1 MRILSKLL
9 LAFALAFPVSS
20 HGALTVFACEPEWA
34 ALSEAIAP
42 EAKVYTATTAR
53 QDPHHIQ
60 ARPGLISK
68 MRKADIVVCSG
79 AELETGWL
87 PVLQM
92 KSANPKVQTGDKGL
106 FFAADQVE
114 TIGKLE
120 KVDPTMGDVHPEGNP
135 HLHLDPYRVEKVT
148 RALAER
154 MAELDP
160 GNRDQY
166 KANAKKF
173 SERWEANIERWEK
186 VAAPLKGKNLVTYHS
201 NFDYLLEWLGVNV
214 VGDLEPKPGLPPSSR
229 HLASLLELSKKTSID
244 AIIFASYQDKKGAD
258 WLSQRAGVPAKE
270 LPMTIGGSEQSVDL
284 ISLYDDLIQKLLK
297 VTGSPDNS

>member
-42 EAKVYTATTAR
+42 GAKVYTATTAR

-160 GNRDQY
+160 GNSDEY
-166 KANAKKF
+166 LANAKKF
-173 SERWEANIERWEK
+173 SESWEANIERWEK

-214 VGDLEPKPGLPPSSR
+214 VGDLEPKPGLPPTSR

-258 WLSQRAGVPAKE
+258 WLSHRAGVPAKE
-270 LPMTIGGSEQSVDL
+270 LPMTVGGSEQSVDL

-297 VTGSPDNS
+297 VTGSPENS

>member
-135 HLHLDPYRVEKVT
+135 
-148 RALAER
+148 
-154 MAELDP
+154 
-160 GNRDQY
+160 
-166 KANAKKF
+166 
-173 SERWEANIERWEK
+173 
-186 VAAPLKGKNLVTYHS
+186 
-201 NFDYLLEWLGVNV
+201 
-214 VGDLEPKPGLPPSSR
+214 
-229 HLASLLELSKKTSID
+229 
-244 AIIFASYQDKKGAD
+244 
-258 WLSQRAGVPAKE
+258 
-270 LPMTIGGSEQSVDL
+270 
-284 ISLYDDLIQKLLK
+284 
-297 VTGSPDNS
+297 